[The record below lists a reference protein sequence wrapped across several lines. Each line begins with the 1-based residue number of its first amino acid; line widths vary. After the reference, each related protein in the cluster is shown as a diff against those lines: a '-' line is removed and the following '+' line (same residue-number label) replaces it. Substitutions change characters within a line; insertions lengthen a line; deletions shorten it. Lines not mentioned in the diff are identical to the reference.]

1 MKTLTLLRQGWHELL
16 DLVLPLECGGCG
28 RAGAGWCS
36 SCAVDLRAVTFPG
49 PRHTPP
55 SPAPPGMPLVIAS
68 GRYAGPLRAAIVAAK
83 DGGRAD
89 LRPMLA
95 TLLAPAI
102 EVAAGVA
109 PHAVLVPMPSSRA
122 AVRRRGGH
130 GRRAVAAYLAPAPPW
145 SPGRDGTRPR
155 AAACRPSRAGQRG
168 TRGRSAWGVCRLVA
182 APGLAG
188 GTRGGAGRR
197 HRHDGGHARRGRSGA
212 AGRGRSGHRSRGRGG
227 HGTPTQVMSW
237 PSGLIERTRLRWK
250 NTVRDVWR

>member
-1 MKTLTLLRQGWHELL
+1 MPVPCE
-16 DLVLPLECGGCG
+16 
-28 RAGAGWCS
+28 
-36 SCAVDLRAVTFPG
+36 
-49 PRHTPP
+49 PRSWPP
-55 SPAPPGMPLVIAS
+55 RM
-68 GRYAGPLRAAIVAAK
+68 VAAPTC
-83 DGGRAD
+83 DRCWPPCSRQRSRWPRGSHRTRCSCRCPRPGRRSD
-89 LRPMLA
+89 
-95 TLLAPAI
+95 
-102 EVAAGVA
+102 AG
-109 PHAVLVPMPSSRA
+109 
-122 AVRRRGGH
+122 GGH

-168 TRGRSAWGVCRLVA
+168 TRGESAWGVCRLVA

-197 HRHDGGHARRGRSGA
+197 RRHDGGHPHRGRSGA

>member
-102 EVAAGVA
+102 EVAAGAA

-122 AVRRRGGH
+122 AVRRRGEATVVELLRHTTPLLRHGH
-130 GRRAVAAYLAPAPPW
+130 PVATALVPARQLADQAGLDSAARAANLLGAYAVSSRHRAWLAGREVVLVDDIVTTGATLTEGARALRAAGAQVIAAAVVAA
-145 SPGRDGTRPR
+145 TE
-155 AAACRPSRAGQRG
+155 
-168 TRGRSAWGVCRLVA
+168 
-182 APGLAG
+182 
-188 GTRGGAGRR
+188 RR
-197 HRHDGGHARRGRSGA
+197 HR
-212 AGRGRSGHRSRGRGG
+212 
-227 HGTPTQVMSW
+227 
-237 PSGLIERTRLRWK
+237 
-250 NTVRDVWR
+250 